1 MPKGRGGGKGRQG
14 TNLFRKGMGGGG
26 GGGRRKKPVG
36 GRRPKPVLRRPKR
49 KPIHK
54 VSRRFKVRQGMRVIC
69 KIIRGVA
76 EYMYVPEDYEVGGD
90 YEEIEG
96 VYY

>member
-14 TNLFRKGMGGGG
+14 TDLFRKGMGGGG
-26 GGGRRKKPVG
+26 GRRRKNPVG
-36 GRRPKPVLRRPKR
+36 SRPKPVLRRPKR
-49 KPIHK
+49 KPVRK